1 MAESMK
7 GLHRSHR
14 CTEVSSA
21 NIGEKVTVMGWV
33 QKSRNKGGIIFVDLR
48 DRSGILQVIFE
59 ESQCGAEC
67 FEKAGKLR
75 SEFVAAIEGTVCK
88 RAGAVNENLATGD
101 IEVVASSLRIL
112 SEAETPPFPIEENS
126 KTKEEIRLK
135 YRYLDL
141 RRPDLQ
147 RNLIMKSK
155 VATIARQ
162 FMADEGFLEIETPM
176 LTKSTPEGARDY
188 LVPSRVHPGT
198 FYALPQSPQLF
209 KQLLMCSGYDRYF
222 QIARCFRDEDLR
234 ADRQPE
240 FTQMDMELSFVDVD
254 DVIDVNERLLAKLF
268 KEILDLDIQLPIQR
282 MTWQEAM
289 DRFGS
294 DKPDLRFGLELKD
307 VSDVVKDCE
316 FGVFTGALAN
326 GGTVRGI
333 NAEGQGSM
341 PRKKIDAL
349 IEYAKTYGAK
359 GLAYIVINEDGSYKS
374 SFAKFMTEEQMNALV
389 AAMDGKPGDLL
400 LFAAD
405 KTKIVWTVLGA
416 LRCHLA
422 ELMGLV
428 DKNVYRFVWITEFP
442 LLEWS
447 DEENR
452 FTAMHHPFTM
462 PMEEDLQYIDSDPG
476 RVRAKAYDI
485 VLNGNEIGGGSVRIH
500 QDDIQ
505 EKMFECLGFTKAQ
518 AHERFGFLLDAFKY
532 GVPPHAGLAYG
543 LDRLVMLMA
552 KQDSIRDVIAF
563 PKVKD
568 ASCLM
573 TNAPDY
579 VDDKQL
585 AELGIEVTPEAEA
598 EIEAEKSA
606 PADAE

>member
-1 MAESMK
+1 MAESMQ
-7 GLHRSHR
+7 GLKRSHR

-254 DVIDVNERLLAKLF
+254 DVIDVNERLLAKLI

>member
-7 GLHRSHR
+7 GLHRTCR
-14 CTEVSSA
+14 CAEVTKDMVGS
-21 NIGEKVTVMGWV
+21 KVTLMGWV
-33 QKSRNKGGIIFVDLR
+33 QKARNKGGLVFVDLR
-48 DRSGILQVIFE
+48 DRSGIMQVIFE
-59 ESQCGAEC
+59 NGSIDQEG

-75 SEFVAAIEGTVCK
+75 SEFVIAVTGTVEN
-88 RAGAVNENLATGD
+88 RGGAVNENLATGAL
-101 IEVVASSLRIL
+101 ELRAESLRIL
-112 SEAETPPFPIEENS
+112 AESEVPPFPIEENS
-126 KTKEEIRLK
+126 KTKDEIRLK

-147 RNLIMKSK
+147 RNLMMKSK
-155 VATIARQ
+155 VMMLTRK
-162 FMADEGFLEIETPM
+162 FFTDEGFLEVETPM
-176 LTKSTPEGARDY
+176 LGKSTPEGARDY
-188 LVPSRVHPGT
+188 LVPSRIHPGS
-198 FYALPQSPQLF
+198 FYGLPQSPQLY
-209 KQLLMCSGYDRYF
+209 KQLLMCSGYDRYI

-254 DVIDVNERLLAKLF
+254 DVIDINERLLAHLF
-268 KEILDLDIQLPIQR
+268 KDVLDMDVQLPIQR

-294 DKPDLRFGLELKD
+294 DKPDIRFGMEL
-307 VSDVVKDCE
+307 VNVTETVKDSE
-316 FGVFTGALAN
+316 FVVFKNAIEA

-333 NAEGQGSM
+333 NAKGQGGM
-341 PRKKIDAL
+341 ARKKIDKL
-349 IEYAKTYGAK
+349 VDFAKGYGAK
-359 GLAYIVINEDGSYKS
+359 GLAYIAIHEDGTVKS
-374 SFAKFMTEEQMNALV
+374 SFSKFMTEEETAALIK
-389 AAMDGKPGDLL
+389 AMAGENGDLL

-405 KTKIVWTVLGA
+405 KNKVVWDVLGA
-416 LRCHLA
+416 LRLELA
-422 ELMGLV
+422 RQMELL
-428 DKNVYRFVWITEFP
+428 DKNEYKFLWITEFP

-447 DEENR
+447 DEQNR

-485 VLNGNEIGGGSVRIH
+485 VLNGNEIGGGSVRIFN
-500 QDDIQ
+500 QEIQ
-505 EKMFECLGFTKAQ
+505 SKMFEVLGFTPEQAQ
-518 AHERFGFLLDAFKY
+518 EQFGFLLNAFKY

-568 ASCLM
+568 ASDLM
-573 TNAPDY
+573 TEAPER
-579 VDDKQL
+579 VDPKQL
-585 AELGIEVTPEAEA
+585 EELGLELEEHT
-598 EIEAEKSA
+598 
-606 PADAE
+606 ADAE